1 LYPQSRKTQQL
12 PPYFGGTDAT
22 TGVEAASSR
31 PGDIFVVISTVDFGK
46 GNGEGPNPP
55 PRAAWWCVAGDN
67 GCALLG
73 RLSEIALT
81 QNRLHQIA
89 EALNAR
95 GILSKA
101 STWPLLAAMNRSRYS
116 HGKARKGAL
125 IFVRQ
130 RLMRANLDRL
140 SVIRDGPI

>member
-1 LYPQSRKTQQL
+1 MAGDEGQMDAGNTSLKRPAGVPSGKFFEILVRELFVGQGPRYNRGNKVLCSGGGQPASRA
-12 PPYFGGTDAT
+12 G
-22 TGVEAASSR
+22 
-31 PGDIFVVISTVDFGK
+31 
-46 GNGEGPNPP
+46 NPP
-55 PRAAWWCVAGDN
+55 RQRADT
-67 GCALLG
+67 L
-73 RLSEIALT
+73 
-81 QNRLHQIA
+81 
-89 EALNAR
+89 
-95 GILSKA
+95 A